1 MSTQEAVPSSAAK
14 AVWMR
19 KRRKRCKKVV
29 GGVCRPF
36 CGDGIDLVNE
46 NDGWRVLFGHA
57 EHIPHHARALSKIL
71 LNEL

>member
-1 MSTQEAVPSSAAK
+1 MSTQEAVPSSAAT

-19 KRRKRCKKVV
+19 KRRKRGKKVV
-29 GGVCRPF
+29 VVCRPF